1 MIDVLGPE
9 KRRRRTTQEKIAIV
23 QQSFEPG
30 MTVSLVARQHGVAA
44 SQLFLWRK
52 QYQEGSL
59 TAVAAGEQVVP
70 ASELAAAMKQI
81 KELQRLLGKKTM
93 ENELLKEAVEY
104 GRGKKVDSARA
115 LIARGWG
122 VSLVSRCLRVSRA
135 QLHVILRRTD
145 DWKDGRRSRHSDDTD
160 VLLRIHHV
168 IGELPT
174 YGYRR
179 VWALLRRQA
188 ELDGMPAINAKR
200 VYRIMRQNAL
210 LLERKTA
217 VPPSKRAHTGKVA
230 VKESNQRW
238 CSDGFE
244 FRCDNGE
251 KLRVTFALDC
261 CDREALHWAVTTGG
275 FDSETV
281 QDVMLGAVE
290 RRFGNELPA
299 SPVEWLTDN
308 GSCYRANETRQFAR
322 MLGLEP
328 KNTAVR
334 SPESNGIAESFVKTI
349 KRDYISI
356 MPKPDG
362 LTAAK
367 NLAEAFEHY
376 NEWHPHSALGYR
388 SPREYLW
395 QPASYFSGAS
405 NTRRE
410 VLLLW
415 PQESRSF
422 LPLNLLLP

>member
-9 KRRRRTTQEKIAIV
+9 KRRRRTTQEKSAIV

-30 MTVSLVARQHGVAA
+30 MTVSLVARQHAVAA

-122 VSLVSRCLRVSRA
+122 VSLVSRCLRVSCA
-135 QLHVILRRTD
+135 QLYVILRRTD
-145 DWKDGRRSRHSDDTD
+145 DWMDGRRSRHTDDTD

-210 LLERKTA
+210 LLERKPA
-217 VPPSKRAHTGKVA
+217 VPPSKRAHTGRVV

-275 FDSETV
+275 FNSETV

-290 RRFGNELPA
+290 RRFGNDLPS

-349 KRDYISI
+349 KRDYISV

-388 SPREYLW
+388 SPREYLR
-395 QPASYFSGAS
+395 QQAS
-405 NTRRE
+405 NGVSDNRCLE
-410 VLLLW
+410 I
-415 PQESRSF
+415 
-422 LPLNLLLP
+422 

>member
-1 MIDVLGPE
+1 MIVLILVFRLVIGEQMIDVLGPE

-145 DWKDGRRSRHSDDTD
+145 DWMDGRRSRHTDDTD

-210 LLERKTA
+210 LLERKPA
-217 VPPSKRAHTGKVA
+217 VPPSKRAHTGRVA

-244 FRCDNGE
+244 FCCDNGE
-251 KLRVTFALDC
+251 RLRVTFALDC

-275 FDSETV
+275 FNSETV

-290 RRFGNELPA
+290 RRFGNDLPS

-362 LTAAK
+362 LTAANK
-367 NLAEAFEHY
+367 LYVAVTLSN
-376 NEWHPHSALGYR
+376 PR
-388 SPREYLW
+388 SKRWSKRAISYQVPR
-395 QPASYFSGAS
+395 
-405 NTRRE
+405 
-410 VLLLW
+410 
-415 PQESRSF
+415 
-422 LPLNLLLP
+422 

>member
-1 MIDVLGPE
+1 MIVLILVFRLVIGEQMIDVLGPE

-200 VYRIMRQNAL
+200 IYRIMRQNAL
-210 LLERKTA
+210 LLERKPA
-217 VPPSKRAHTGKVA
+217 VPPSKRAHTGRVA

-275 FDSETV
+275 FNSETV

-349 KRDYISI
+349 KRDYISV

-388 SPREYLW
+388 SPREYLR
-395 QPASYFSGAS
+395 QQAS
-405 NTRRE
+405 NGLSDNRC
-410 VLLLW
+410 L
-415 PQESRSF
+415 
-422 LPLNLLLP
+422 

>member
-145 DWKDGRRSRHSDDTD
+145 DWMDGRRSRHTDDTD

-210 LLERKTA
+210 LLERKPA
-217 VPPSKRAHTGKVA
+217 VPPSKRAHTSRVA

-244 FRCDNGE
+244 FCCDNGE
-251 KLRVTFALDC
+251 RLRVTFALDC
-261 CDREALHWAVTTGG
+261 SDREALHWAVTTGG
-275 FDSETV
+275 FNSETV

-290 RRFGNELPA
+290 RRFGNDLPS

-334 SPESNGIAESFVKTI
+334 STESNGIAESFVKTI

-388 SPREYLW
+388 SPREYLR
-395 QPASYFSGAS
+395 QRACNGLSD
-405 NTRRE
+405 NRCLE
-410 VLLLW
+410 I
-415 PQESRSF
+415 
-422 LPLNLLLP
+422 

>member
-1 MIDVLGPE
+1 MIVLILVFRLVIGEQMIDVLGPE

-145 DWKDGRRSRHSDDTD
+145 DWMDGRRSRHTDDTD

-210 LLERKTA
+210 LLERKPA
-217 VPPSKRAHTGKVA
+217 VPPSKRAHTGRVA

-275 FDSETV
+275 FNSETV

-328 KNTAVR
+328 KSTAVR

-349 KRDYISI
+349 KRDYISV

-388 SPREYLW
+388 SPREYLR
-395 QPASYFSGAS
+395 QQAS
-405 NTRRE
+405 NG
-410 VLLLW
+410 L
-415 PQESRSF
+415 SD
-422 LPLNLLLP
+422 N

>member
-1 MIDVLGPE
+1 MIVLILVFRLVIGEQMIDVLGPE

-388 SPREYLW
+388 SPREYLR
-395 QPASYFSGAS
+395 QQVS
-405 NTRRE
+405 NGLSDNRCLE
-410 VLLLW
+410 I
-415 PQESRSF
+415 
-422 LPLNLLLP
+422 

>member
-122 VSLVSRCLRVSRA
+122 VSFVSRCLRVSRA
-135 QLHVILRRTD
+135 QLHVILRRAD
-145 DWKDGRRSRHSDDTD
+145 DWKDGRRSRHTDDTD
-160 VLLRIHHV
+160 VLRRIHHV

-200 VYRIMRQNAL
+200 IYRIMRQNAL

-217 VPPSKRAHTGKVA
+217 VPPSKRAHTGRVA

-275 FDSETV
+275 FNSETV

-388 SPREYLW
+388 SPREYLR
-395 QPASYFSGAS
+395 QRAS
-405 NTRRE
+405 NGLSDNRCLE
-410 VLLLW
+410 I
-415 PQESRSF
+415 
-422 LPLNLLLP
+422 

>member
-44 SQLFLWRK
+44 SQLFLWCK

-104 GRGKKVDSARA
+104 GRAKWRA
-115 LIARGWG
+115 LLPGWG
-122 VSLVSRCLRVSRA
+122 VSLVSVVSGCRVRSCTSFSDEPMTGWMA
-135 QLHVILRRTD
+135 A
-145 DWKDGRRSRHSDDTD
+145 SRHTDDTD

-210 LLERKTA
+210 LLERKPA
-217 VPPSKRAHTGKVA
+217 VPPSKRAHTGRVA
-230 VKESNQRW
+230 VKESNQR
-238 CSDGFE
+238 
-244 FRCDNGE
+244 
-251 KLRVTFALDC
+251 
-261 CDREALHWAVTTGG
+261 
-275 FDSETV
+275 
-281 QDVMLGAVE
+281 
-290 RRFGNELPA
+290 
-299 SPVEWLTDN
+299 
-308 GSCYRANETRQFAR
+308 
-322 MLGLEP
+322 
-328 KNTAVR
+328 
-334 SPESNGIAESFVKTI
+334 
-349 KRDYISI
+349 
-356 MPKPDG
+356 
-362 LTAAK
+362 
-367 NLAEAFEHY
+367 
-376 NEWHPHSALGYR
+376 
-388 SPREYLW
+388 
-395 QPASYFSGAS
+395 
-405 NTRRE
+405 
-410 VLLLW
+410 
-415 PQESRSF
+415 
-422 LPLNLLLP
+422 

>member
-1 MIDVLGPE
+1 
-9 KRRRRTTQEKIAIV
+9 EKIAIV

-200 VYRIMRQNAL
+200 IYRIMRQNAL
-210 LLERKTA
+210 LLERKPA
-217 VPPSKRAHTGKVA
+217 VPPSKRAHTGRVA

-244 FRCDNGE
+244 FRYDNGE

-275 FDSETV
+275 FNSETV

-328 KNTAVR
+328 KSTAVR

-349 KRDYISI
+349 KRDYISV

-388 SPREYLW
+388 SPREYLR
-395 QPASYFSGAS
+395 QQAS
-405 NTRRE
+405 NGLSDNRCLE
-410 VLLLW
+410 I
-415 PQESRSF
+415 
-422 LPLNLLLP
+422 

>member
-1 MIDVLGPE
+1 MIVLILVFRLVIGEQMIDVLGPE

-30 MTVSLVARQHGVAA
+30 MTVSLVARQHSVAA

-388 SPREYLW
+388 
-395 QPASYFSGAS
+395 
-405 NTRRE
+405 
-410 VLLLW
+410 
-415 PQESRSF
+415 
-422 LPLNLLLP
+422 

>member
-1 MIDVLGPE
+1 MIVLILVFRLVIGEQMIDVLGPE

-145 DWKDGRRSRHSDDTD
+145 DWMDGRRSRHTDDTD

-210 LLERKTA
+210 LLERKPA
-217 VPPSKRAHTGKVA
+217 VPPSKRAHTGRVA

-244 FRCDNGE
+244 FCCDNGE
-251 KLRVTFALDC
+251 RLRVTFALDC
-261 CDREALHWAVTTGG
+261 SDREALHWAVTTGG
-275 FDSETV
+275 FNSETV

-290 RRFGNELPA
+290 RRFGNDLPS

-334 SPESNGIAESFVKTI
+334 STESNGIAESFVKTI

-388 SPREYLW
+388 SPREYLR
-395 QPASYFSGAS
+395 QRACNGLSD
-405 NTRRE
+405 NRCLE
-410 VLLLW
+410 I
-415 PQESRSF
+415 
-422 LPLNLLLP
+422 

>member
-145 DWKDGRRSRHSDDTD
+145 DWMDGRRSRHTDDTD

-356 MPKPDG
+356 IPKPDG

-388 SPREYLW
+388 SPREYLR
-395 QPASYFSGAS
+395 QQAS
-405 NTRRE
+405 NGLSDNRCLE
-410 VLLLW
+410 I
-415 PQESRSF
+415 
-422 LPLNLLLP
+422 

>member
-135 QLHVILRRTD
+135 QLHIILRRTD
-145 DWKDGRRSRHSDDTD
+145 DWMDGRRSRHTDDTD

-210 LLERKTA
+210 LLERKPA
-217 VPPSKRAHTGKVA
+217 VPPSKRAHTGRVA

-244 FRCDNGE
+244 FCCDNGE
-251 KLRVTFALDC
+251 RLRVTFALDC

-275 FDSETV
+275 FNSETV

-349 KRDYISI
+349 KRDYISV

-388 SPREYLW
+388 SPREYLR
-395 QPASYFSGAS
+395 QQAS
-405 NTRRE
+405 NGLSDNRCLE
-410 VLLLW
+410 I
-415 PQESRSF
+415 
-422 LPLNLLLP
+422 

>member
-1 MIDVLGPE
+1 
-9 KRRRRTTQEKIAIV
+9 AIV

-145 DWKDGRRSRHSDDTD
+145 DWMDGRRSRHTDDTD

-210 LLERKTA
+210 LLERKPA
-217 VPPSKRAHTGKVA
+217 VPPSKRAHTGRVA

-275 FDSETV
+275 FNSETV

-328 KNTAVR
+328 KSTAVR

-349 KRDYISI
+349 KRDYISV

-388 SPREYLW
+388 SPREYLR
-395 QPASYFSGAS
+395 QQAS
-405 NTRRE
+405 NGLSDNRCLE
-410 VLLLW
+410 I
-415 PQESRSF
+415 
-422 LPLNLLLP
+422 

>member
-308 GSCYRANETRQFAR
+308 GSCYRANETLQFAR

-328 KNTAVR
+328 KNTAVQ
-334 SPESNGIAESFVKTI
+334 SPESDGIAESFVKTI
-349 KRDYISI
+349 KRDYISV

-388 SPREYLW
+388 SPREYLR
-395 QPASYFSGAS
+395 QQAS
-405 NTRRE
+405 NGLSDNRCLE
-410 VLLLW
+410 I
-415 PQESRSF
+415 
-422 LPLNLLLP
+422 

>member
-1 MIDVLGPE
+1 M
-9 KRRRRTTQEKIAIV
+9 
-23 QQSFEPG
+23 
-30 MTVSLVARQHGVAA
+30 
-44 SQLFLWRK
+44 
-52 QYQEGSL
+52 
-59 TAVAAGEQVVP
+59 
-70 ASELAAAMKQI
+70 
-81 KELQRLLGKKTM
+81 
-93 ENELLKEAVEY
+93 
-104 GRGKKVDSARA
+104 DSARA

-145 DWKDGRRSRHSDDTD
+145 DWMDGRRSRHTDDTD

-179 VWALLRRQA
+179 VWALLRRQT

-210 LLERKTA
+210 LLERK
-217 VPPSKRAHTGKVA
+217 P
-230 VKESNQRW
+230 
-238 CSDGFE
+238 

-290 RRFGNELPA
+290 RRFGSELPA

-388 SPREYLW
+388 SPREYLR
-395 QPASYFSGAS
+395 QRAS
-405 NTRRE
+405 NGLSDNRCLE
-410 VLLLW
+410 I
-415 PQESRSF
+415 
-422 LPLNLLLP
+422 

>member
-168 IGELPT
+168 IGKLPT

-261 CDREALHWAVTTGG
+261 CDRETLHWAVTTGG

-322 MLGLEP
+322 ILGLEP

-388 SPREYLW
+388 SPREYLR
-395 QPASYFSGAS
+395 QQAS
-405 NTRRE
+405 NGLSDNRCLE
-410 VLLLW
+410 I
-415 PQESRSF
+415 
-422 LPLNLLLP
+422 

>member
-1 MIDVLGPE
+1 
-9 KRRRRTTQEKIAIV
+9 TQEKIAIV

-145 DWKDGRRSRHSDDTD
+145 DWMDGRRSRHTDDTD

-210 LLERKTA
+210 LLERKPA
-217 VPPSKRAHTGKVA
+217 VPPSKRAHTGRVA

-244 FRCDNGE
+244 FCCDNGE
-251 KLRVTFALDC
+251 RLRVTFALDC
-261 CDREALHWAVTTGG
+261 SDREALHWAVTTGG
-275 FDSETV
+275 FNSETV

-290 RRFGNELPA
+290 RRFGNDLPS

-334 SPESNGIAESFVKTI
+334 STESNGIAESFVKTI

-388 SPREYLW
+388 SPREYLR
-395 QPASYFSGAS
+395 QRACNGLSD
-405 NTRRE
+405 NRCLE
-410 VLLLW
+410 I
-415 PQESRSF
+415 
-422 LPLNLLLP
+422 

>member
-104 GRGKKVDSARA
+104 GRAKKVDSARA

-281 QDVMLGAVE
+281 QDVMPGAVE

-388 SPREYLW
+388 SPREYLR
-395 QPASYFSGAS
+395 QQAS
-405 NTRRE
+405 NGLSDNRCLE
-410 VLLLW
+410 I
-415 PQESRSF
+415 
-422 LPLNLLLP
+422 

>member
-145 DWKDGRRSRHSDDTD
+145 DWKDGRRSRHTDDTD

-210 LLERKTA
+210 LLERKPA
-217 VPPSKRAHTGKVA
+217 VPPSKRAHTGRVA

-244 FRCDNGE
+244 FCCDNGE
-251 KLRVTFALDC
+251 RLRVTFALDC
-261 CDREALHWAVTTGG
+261 SDREALHWAVTTGG
-275 FDSETV
+275 FNSETV
-281 QDVMLGAVE
+281 QDVMPGAVE
-290 RRFGNELPA
+290 RRFGNDLPS

-334 SPESNGIAESFVKTI
+334 STESNGIAESFVKTI

-388 SPREYLW
+388 SPREYLR
-395 QPASYFSGAS
+395 QRACNGLSD
-405 NTRRE
+405 NRCLE
-410 VLLLW
+410 I
-415 PQESRSF
+415 
-422 LPLNLLLP
+422 

>member
-104 GRGKKVDSARA
+104 GRAKKVDSARA

-200 VYRIMRQNAL
+200 IYRIMRQNAL
-210 LLERKTA
+210 LLERKPA
-217 VPPSKRAHTGKVA
+217 VPPSKRAHTGRVA

-275 FDSETV
+275 FNSETV

-349 KRDYISI
+349 KRDYISV

-388 SPREYLW
+388 SPREYLR
-395 QPASYFSGAS
+395 QQAS
-405 NTRRE
+405 NGLSDNRCLE
-410 VLLLW
+410 I
-415 PQESRSF
+415 
-422 LPLNLLLP
+422 

>member
-1 MIDVLGPE
+1 MIVLILVFRLVIGEQMIDVLGPE

-210 LLERKTA
+210 LLERKPA
-217 VPPSKRAHTGKVA
+217 VPPSKRAHTGRVA

-388 SPREYLW
+388 SPREYLR
-395 QPASYFSGAS
+395 QQAS
-405 NTRRE
+405 NGLSDNRCLE
-410 VLLLW
+410 I
-415 PQESRSF
+415 
-422 LPLNLLLP
+422 

>member
-179 VWALLRRQA
+179 IWALLRRQA

-200 VYRIMRQNAL
+200 IYRIMRQNAL

-388 SPREYLW
+388 SPREYLR
-395 QPASYFSGAS
+395 QRAS
-405 NTRRE
+405 NG
-410 VLLLW
+410 L
-415 PQESRSF
+415 SDD
-422 LPLNLLLP
+422 

>member
-1 MIDVLGPE
+1 MIVLILVFRLVIGEQMIDVLGPE

-122 VSLVSRCLRVSRA
+122 ISLVSRCLRVSRA

-210 LLERKTA
+210 LLERKPA
-217 VPPSKRAHTGKVA
+217 VPPSKRAHTGRVA

-388 SPREYLW
+388 SPREYLR
-395 QPASYFSGAS
+395 QQAS
-405 NTRRE
+405 NGLSDNRCLE
-410 VLLLW
+410 I
-415 PQESRSF
+415 
-422 LPLNLLLP
+422 

>member
-322 MLGLEP
+322 ILGLEP

-388 SPREYLW
+388 SPREYLR
-395 QPASYFSGAS
+395 QQAS
-405 NTRRE
+405 NG
-410 VLLLW
+410 L
-415 PQESRSF
+415 SD
-422 LPLNLLLP
+422 N

>member
-104 GRGKKVDSARA
+104 GRAKKLDSART

-122 VSLVSRCLRVSRA
+122 VSFVSRCLRVSRA

-145 DWKDGRRSRHSDDTD
+145 DWKDGRRSRHTDDTD
-160 VLLRIHHV
+160 VLRRIHHV

-179 VWALLRRQA
+179 VWALLRRQT
-188 ELDGMPAINAKR
+188 EPDGMPAINAKR

-210 LLERKTA
+210 LLERKPA
-217 VPPSKRAHTGKVA
+217 VPPSKRAHTGRVA

-290 RRFGNELPA
+290 RRFGSELPA

-388 SPREYLW
+388 SPREYLR
-395 QPASYFSGAS
+395 QRAS
-405 NTRRE
+405 NGLSDNRC
-410 VLLLW
+410 L
-415 PQESRSF
+415 
-422 LPLNLLLP
+422 

>member
-104 GRGKKVDSARA
+104 GRAKKLDSARA

-261 CDREALHWAVTTGG
+261 YDREALHWAVTTGG

-376 NEWHPHSALGYR
+376 N
-388 SPREYLW
+388 
-395 QPASYFSGAS
+395 
-405 NTRRE
+405 
-410 VLLLW
+410 
-415 PQESRSF
+415 
-422 LPLNLLLP
+422 

>member
-145 DWKDGRRSRHSDDTD
+145 DWMDGRRSRHTDDTD

-210 LLERKTA
+210 LLERKPA
-217 VPPSKRAHTGKVA
+217 VPPSKRAHTGRVA

-388 SPREYLW
+388 SPREYLR
-395 QPASYFSGAS
+395 QQAS
-405 NTRRE
+405 NGLSDNRCLE
-410 VLLLW
+410 I
-415 PQESRSF
+415 
-422 LPLNLLLP
+422 

>member
-122 VSLVSRCLRVSRA
+122 VSFVSRCLRVSRA

-145 DWKDGRRSRHSDDTD
+145 DWKDSRRSRHTDDTD
-160 VLLRIHHV
+160 VLRRIHHV

-179 VWALLRRQA
+179 VWALLRRQT
-188 ELDGMPAINAKR
+188 EPDGMPAINAKR

-210 LLERKTA
+210 LLERKPA
-217 VPPSKRAHTGKVA
+217 VPPSKRAHTGRVA

-290 RRFGNELPA
+290 RRFGSGLPT

-388 SPREYLW
+388 SPREYLR
-395 QPASYFSGAS
+395 QRAS
-405 NTRRE
+405 NGLSDNRCLE
-410 VLLLW
+410 I
-415 PQESRSF
+415 
-422 LPLNLLLP
+422 

>member
-200 VYRIMRQNAL
+200 VYRTMRQNAL
-210 LLERKTA
+210 LLERKPA
-217 VPPSKRAHTGKVA
+217 VPPSKRAHTGRVA

-275 FDSETV
+275 FNSETV

-356 MPKPDG
+356 IPKPDG

-388 SPREYLW
+388 SPREYLR
-395 QPASYFSGAS
+395 QRACNGLSD
-405 NTRRE
+405 NRCLE
-410 VLLLW
+410 I
-415 PQESRSF
+415 
-422 LPLNLLLP
+422 

>member
-1 MIDVLGPE
+1 
-9 KRRRRTTQEKIAIV
+9 KIAIV

-200 VYRIMRQNAL
+200 IYRIMRQNAL
-210 LLERKTA
+210 LLERKPA
-217 VPPSKRAHTGKVA
+217 VPPSKRAHTGRVA

-275 FDSETV
+275 FNSETV

-349 KRDYISI
+349 KRDYISV

-388 SPREYLW
+388 SPREYLR
-395 QPASYFSGAS
+395 QQAS
-405 NTRRE
+405 NGLSDNRCLE
-410 VLLLW
+410 I
-415 PQESRSF
+415 
-422 LPLNLLLP
+422 

>member
-1 MIDVLGPE
+1 MIVLILVFRLVIGEQMIDVLGPE

-30 MTVSLVARQHGVAA
+30 MTVSLVSRQHGVAA

-388 SPREYLW
+388 SPREYLR
-395 QPASYFSGAS
+395 QRAS
-405 NTRRE
+405 NGLSDNRCLE
-410 VLLLW
+410 L
-415 PQESRSF
+415 
-422 LPLNLLLP
+422 

>member
-1 MIDVLGPE
+1 MIVLILVFRLVIGEQMIDVLGPE

-70 ASELAAAMKQI
+70 VSELAAAMKQI

-115 LIARGWG
+115 LIARRWG
-122 VSLVSRCLRVSRA
+122 VSLVSCCLRVSRA

-200 VYRIMRQNAL
+200 IYRIMRQNAL
-210 LLERKTA
+210 LLERKPA
-217 VPPSKRAHTGKVA
+217 VPPSKRAHTGRVA

-275 FDSETV
+275 FNSETV

-334 SPESNGIAESFVKTI
+334 SSESNGIAESFVKTI
-349 KRDYISI
+349 KRDYISV

-388 SPREYLW
+388 SPREYLR
-395 QPASYFSGAS
+395 QQAS
-405 NTRRE
+405 NGLSDNRCLE
-410 VLLLW
+410 I
-415 PQESRSF
+415 
-422 LPLNLLLP
+422 

>member
-1 MIDVLGPE
+1 
-9 KRRRRTTQEKIAIV
+9 RRRTTQEKIAIV

-388 SPREYLW
+388 SPREYLR
-395 QPASYFSGAS
+395 QQAS
-405 NTRRE
+405 NG
-410 VLLLW
+410 L
-415 PQESRSF
+415 
-422 LPLNLLLP
+422 

>member
-93 ENELLKEAVEY
+93 ENELLKKAVEY

-122 VSLVSRCLRVSRA
+122 VSFVSRCLRVSRA
-135 QLHVILRRTD
+135 QLHVILRRAD
-145 DWKDGRRSRHSDDTD
+145 DWKDGRRSRHTDDTD
-160 VLLRIHHV
+160 VLRRIHHV

-179 VWALLRRQA
+179 VWALLRRQT

-200 VYRIMRQNAL
+200 IYRIMRQNAL

-217 VPPSKRAHTGKVA
+217 VPPSKRAHTGRVA

-275 FDSETV
+275 FNSETV

-356 MPKPDG
+356 IPKPDG

-388 SPREYLW
+388 SPREYLR
-395 QPASYFSGAS
+395 QRACNGLSD
-405 NTRRE
+405 NRCLE
-410 VLLLW
+410 I
-415 PQESRSF
+415 
-422 LPLNLLLP
+422 

>member
-1 MIDVLGPE
+1 M
-9 KRRRRTTQEKIAIV
+9 
-23 QQSFEPG
+23 
-30 MTVSLVARQHGVAA
+30 
-44 SQLFLWRK
+44 
-52 QYQEGSL
+52 
-59 TAVAAGEQVVP
+59 
-70 ASELAAAMKQI
+70 
-81 KELQRLLGKKTM
+81 
-93 ENELLKEAVEY
+93 
-104 GRGKKVDSARA
+104 DSARA

-122 VSLVSRCLRVSRA
+122 VSLVAECLRVSRA

-145 DWKDGRRSRHSDDTD
+145 DWMDGRRSRHTDDTD

-200 VYRIMRQNAL
+200 VYRLMRQNAL
-210 LLERKTA
+210 LLERKPA
-217 VPPSKRAHTGKVA
+217 VPPSKRAHTGRVA

-244 FRCDNGE
+244 FCCDNGE
-251 KLRVTFALDC
+251 RLRVTFALDC

-275 FDSETV
+275 FNSETV

-290 RRFGNELPA
+290 RRFGNDLPS

-388 SPREYLW
+388 SPREYLR
-395 QPASYFSGAS
+395 QRACNGLSD
-405 NTRRE
+405 NRCLE
-410 VLLLW
+410 I
-415 PQESRSF
+415 
-422 LPLNLLLP
+422 

>member
-261 CDREALHWAVTTGG
+261 CDREALQWAVTTGG

-322 MLGLEP
+322 ILGLEP

-388 SPREYLW
+388 SPREYLR
-395 QPASYFSGAS
+395 QQAS
-405 NTRRE
+405 NGLSDNRCLE
-410 VLLLW
+410 I
-415 PQESRSF
+415 
-422 LPLNLLLP
+422 